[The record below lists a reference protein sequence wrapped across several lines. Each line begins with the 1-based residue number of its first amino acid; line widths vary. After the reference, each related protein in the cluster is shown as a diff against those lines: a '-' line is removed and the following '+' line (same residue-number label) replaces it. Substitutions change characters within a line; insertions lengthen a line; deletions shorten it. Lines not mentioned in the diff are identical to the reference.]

1 MFAPTPYLSWA
12 RRFYG
17 QVRFDLATS
26 GITTVSR
33 AELGDPPDAWMDDP
47 GGWLRLRE
55 AIARYNDVSP
65 LEVVSTLGTSHALWL
80 AYATLAGPGDDIV
93 VEEPAY
99 EPLLVAA
106 QSVGA
111 RVVRFAREPREGFGI
126 DPDRLSR
133 AITPRTRL
141 VAVTN
146 LHNPSGVRARDEDLR
161 AAARLLEARGGF
173 LLVDEVYAPFDDLV
187 DSSGTFRGSAR
198 RLGPNVLAVGS
209 LTKCYGLGPHRVG
222 WILAPAEVAAHAED
236 SITTS
241 CGWLPLSHAH
251 VGVHAFARLG
261 ALADRSRELLS
272 GKRARVAAWATERG
286 LGWSAPAE
294 GLFGFVTLP
303 GAADLTPAIEAAAR
317 DHEILVAPG
326 AFFGIPNGF
335 RLSWSA
341 SSATL
346 EEGLGRLSDCL
357 GRWR

>member
-12 RRFYG
+12 RRFFG
-17 QVRFDLATS
+17 RVRFDLATS
-26 GITTVSR
+26 GISTVSR

-47 GGWLRLRE
+47 GAWTRLRE
-55 AIARYNDVSP
+55 AIARYSGVQP

-106 QSVGA
+106 RSVGA
-111 RVVRFAREPREGFGI
+111 RVVRFAREPREGFAI
-126 DPDRLSR
+126 DPDRISR

-161 AAARLLEARGGF
+161 AAARLLDARGGF
-173 LLVDEVYAPFDDLV
+173 LLVDEVYAPFDEFV
-187 DSSGTFRGSAR
+187 DANGTFRGSAR

-209 LTKCYGLGPHRVG
+209 LTKCYGLGPHRIG

-251 VGVHAFARLG
+251 VGVHAFGRLV
-261 ALADRSRELLS
+261 ALADRSRDLLS

-286 LGWSAPAE
+286 LGWSAPVE
-294 GLFGFVTLP
+294 GLFGFVTVP

-317 DHEILVAPG
+317 DHEVLVAPG
-326 AFFGIPNGF
+326 AFFGIPGGF

-346 EEGLGRLSDCL
+346 EEGLERLSDCL